1 MEQILPSL
9 TADDSVRPIS
19 PAPGETLT
27 EAAYFAI
34 RRDIISGALAPE
46 ERLRIERLS
55 RLYGVGPTPL
65 REALQRL
72 CAAGLVHASGNK
84 GFAVAPLSM
93 DEFLDL
99 TIARVAIEE
108 QALRLSIEH
117 GDDAWESQV
126 AATAYQLNK
135 KDVAL
140 IASGEVVLSDWE
152 AANSAFHAA
161 TVAACGSRWLLTL
174 RARLNEQVERYRLAS
189 VALRRTDRDLVHEH
203 ADIATAVLNRDA
215 DRASALIAQHFR
227 KTASLLAGA

>member
-1 MEQILPSL
+1 MEQPAPSYPQ
-9 TADDSVRPIS
+9 DDSVRPIS

-27 EAAYFAI
+27 EAAYVAI
-34 RRDIISGALAPE
+34 RRDIISGVLAPE

-72 CAAGLVHASGNK
+72 CAAGLVHASGNR
-84 GFAVAPLSM
+84 GFAVVPLSM
-93 DEFLDL
+93 DEFRDL

-108 QALRLSIEH
+108 QALRLSIAH

-135 KDVAL
+135 KDIAL
-140 IASGEVVLSDWE
+140 IATGETALADWE

-174 RARLNEQVERYRLAS
+174 RSRLNEQVERYRLAS

-203 ADIATAVLNRDA
+203 ADIARAVLGRDA
-215 DRASALIAQHFR
+215 ETACALIGQHFR
-227 KTASLLAGA
+227 KTASLLASA